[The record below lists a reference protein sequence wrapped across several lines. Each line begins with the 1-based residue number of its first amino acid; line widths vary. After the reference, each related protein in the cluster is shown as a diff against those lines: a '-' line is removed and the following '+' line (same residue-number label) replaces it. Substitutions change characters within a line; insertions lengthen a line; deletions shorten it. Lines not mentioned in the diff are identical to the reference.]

1 MTFLITGLTCLFQ
14 IKVRLVMSGKAFLLE
29 LQSGS
34 FTRLGGLVLTSQMCS
49 NIVAIIL
56 IDMIEPMK
64 ITNISIH
71 RAAGILWSL
80 INTTLRILPF
90 RKYLCF
96 GCLIL
101 YWCFPQSSRFKK
113 ENSSGSTGSVYS
125 GLDCSLTC
133 YLHVQVFKS

>member
-34 FTRLGGLVLTSQMCS
+34 FTRLRGLVLTSQMCS

-80 INTTLRILPF
+80 INTTLRILPCK
-90 RKYLCF
+90 KYLCF
-96 GCLIL
+96 GVCFSTVFCFKGHQIL
-101 YWCFPQSSRFKK
+101 MYVTGMIQYKKNCF
-113 ENSSGSTGSVYS
+113 EDVH
-125 GLDCSLTC
+125 CII
-133 YLHVQVFKS
+133 V